1 MTDRTNNEI
10 QIMKKDELL
19 QQKYHFTKI
28 LSVTARSFLFQILA
42 LLDLI
47 KLLKYDIV
55 QYLDI
60 RTFHA

>member
-10 QIMKKDELL
+10 QIMKKDGLL

-28 LSVTARSFLFQILA
+28 LSVTVRSFLFQILA